1 MIKSKITLAV
11 LPSVIATAALLLLA
25 RTSIITADRLVGF
38 GSVVILAGIAALEY
52 RLAPKSIVT
61 R

>member
-1 MIKSKITLAV
+1 
-11 LPSVIATAALLLLA
+11 
-25 RTSIITADRLVGF
+25 LVGL

-52 RLAPKSIVT
+52 RLAPKSIET